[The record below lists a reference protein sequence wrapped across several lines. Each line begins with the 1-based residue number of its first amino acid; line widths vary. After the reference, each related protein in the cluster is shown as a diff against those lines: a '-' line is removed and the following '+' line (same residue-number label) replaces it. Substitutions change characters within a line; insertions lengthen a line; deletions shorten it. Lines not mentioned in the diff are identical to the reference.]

1 MPTQRIITDLAL
13 YMKSSCLWCKQVLSV
28 LEALDLSMEERD
40 INKIEIFRDELS
52 QATGKTTVPVL
63 KISEAEGQDRWLSE
77 SKAIIAYLR
86 QRFDTSRRQ

>member
-13 YMKSSCLWCKQVLSV
+13 YMEPSCLWCKRVLSA

-40 INKIEIFRDELS
+40 ISKIEIFRDELS

-63 KISEAEGQDRWLSE
+63 KITNTEGQDRWLSE
-77 SKAIIAYLR
+77 SNEIIVYLR
-86 QRFDTSRRQ
+86 QRFDTNRR

>member
-13 YMKSSCLWCKQVLSV
+13 YLKPRCLWCKQILTA

-40 INKIEIFRDELS
+40 INEIEIFRDELN

-63 KISEAEGQDRWLSE
+63 KISDAGGQDRWLSE
-77 SKAIIAYLR
+77 SNEIIAYLR
-86 QRFDTSRRQ
+86 QRFDTNRR